1 MFLTVFLFDEYFN
14 FIIFM
19 IYIINLYFKCQQ
31 FDPKG
36 SFFQTYL
43 GFLLYWFK
51 CSDFKCG
58 NIPWLRTFQITNSS
72 ISCIKKKLGLA
83 FTEGYRT
90 PLLYFTLYQIKKK
103 LSLVSTAGDL
113 TRRFILSLYRID
125 GYSFHRFETDLF
137 SRSTLNIFFYW
148 FNSTSNKY

>member
-1 MFLTVFLFDEYFN
+1 
-14 FIIFM
+14 M

-90 PLLYFTLYQIKKK
+90 PLLYFTLYQMKKK
-103 LSLVSTAGDL
+103 LSLVSTEGDL
-113 TRRFILSLYRID
+113 TRRFILSLCRID
-125 GYSFHRFETDLF
+125 GYSFHRFEIDLF
-137 SRSTLNIFFYW
+137 SRSTLNNFFYW
-148 FNSTSNKY
+148 FNSTSNKYYVKIRQSKWVHFNCLF

>member
-1 MFLTVFLFDEYFN
+1 
-14 FIIFM
+14 M

-36 SFFQTYL
+36 SFFQTYF

-51 CSDFKCG
+51 RSDFKGG
-58 NIPWLRTFQITNSS
+58 NIPWLRTFQVTSKFVHILY
-72 ISCIKKKLGLA
+72 KKKLGLA
-83 FTEGYRT
+83 FMEGYRT

-103 LSLVSTAGDL
+103 LSLVSTEGDL

-125 GYSFHRFETDLF
+125 GYSFHRFEIDLF
-137 SRSTLNIFFYW
+137 SRSTLNNFFYW
-148 FNSTSNKY
+148 FNSTSNKYYVKIRQSKWVHFNCLF